1 MPIEIYK
8 EMGEEVISTLTG
20 SVGFSADQIT
30 EEKLKR
36 LLYVLIQ
43 PHGQAIHYRTS
54 GEAAT
59 TGTGIHLATYGIVE
73 IWGRDAIVNFRCI
86 EDTGTAVLS
95 CKYYGV

>member
-1 MPIEIYK
+1 MTIEIYK
-8 EMGEEVISTLTG
+8 EMGAEVISNVSA

-54 GEAAT
+54 GEDAT
-59 TGTGIHLATYGIVE
+59 TGTGIHLAALGIVE
-73 IWGRDAIVNFRCI
+73 IWGRNAIVNFKCI
-86 EDTGTAVLS
+86 QDTSTAYLS
-95 CKYYGV
+95 CKYYGT